1 MALTFISELDDFQVT
16 EEALADPAFRSEL
29 ISLGLDPETGSG
41 RGTLIA
47 LRLEGERRTTAN
59 PLDPMRGYV
68 IWGAIERAGGF
79 LPGTYTYTEVSG
91 EVRHYVPLGR
101 RMVAAQRLRV
111 ATIDAPEPT
120 DASVPFFKR
129 YFLGGSTS
137 LRGWGRYSVSP
148 LTTSGTP
155 LGGLTLLEASTEIR
169 VPITGKFRAV
179 VFVDAG
185 NAWAEPWHF
194 GPDRIRVDVG
204 PGLRY
209 DTPIGPARLDVGYQ
223 LTPIDGLVVDGKPE
237 SRRWRVHLSIG
248 QAF

>member
-1 MALTFISELDDFQVT
+1 M
-16 EEALADPAFRSEL
+16 
-29 ISLGLDPETGSG
+29 
-41 RGTLIA
+41 
-47 LRLEGERRTTAN
+47 
-59 PLDPMRGYV
+59 
-68 IWGAIERAGGF
+68 
-79 LPGTYTYTEVSG
+79 
-91 EVRHYVPLGR
+91 PLGR

-155 LGGLTLLEASTEIR
+155 LGGLTLLEASTEVR

-185 NAWAEPWHF
+185 NVWAEPWRF

-209 DTPIGPARLDVGYQ
+209 DTPIGPARLDFGYQ